1 MSQQMQKYAEWL
13 VANQNKKG
21 TPEFD
26 TVANAYKQLRGQP
39 QQQQQ
44 PAAPQPQGTDGAFM
58 YGVDRAQQMFGK
70 GLEVAGRLTDREG
83 IEQFGT
89 DMVAQ
94 QERDIA
100 AGGYQP
106 KYGGSLRENYQQ
118 GTFLPAL
125 GEKLLENLPSGGLAI
140 AGLAPALLSA
150 PAWLT
155 FATGTTAAV
164 ASGVMGAGESALEQ
178 EEKLGGDYD
187 AKVAAGTGALIG
199 FLDRFGAG
207 KVIPTDKLAGM
218 TAEEVIQELSQ
229 KGFADAAQA
238 YASKVSKAAAGEGL
252 TEIGQE
258 GAIVAS
264 TAAQGGQYT
273 PQEVIDRGI
282 DAGVL
287 GSSMGGGTSAVT
299 NLVPTAASTREAGAQ
314 KLTEAGDVLNPVMV
328 GNDPQA
334 ATELAVRLDRIAQAN
349 DLNLRDVGKSSTKGA
364 REAVDKAHIQMTEEL
379 KQLARDLKAQLG
391 ITDQDELSVVM
402 DKVMAIA
409 AQREARNKAK
419 STVGVEEMQA
429 VDRLVGNTQEGQRML
444 SLMRQMN
451 ELTTLH
457 NEGYI
462 GGLSQYTDQ
471 LSPIPSNVGYSDRS
485 LIETPTRV
493 LGTLYG
499 ASVNPLIP
507 AVQGAAV
514 LTGRTVDALTGRRSR
529 VVKYIKDNV
538 EASEGID
545 TSGSPSVRRA
555 RQREAEALKTA
566 ASADARRAKE
576 IHKELYAQNGD
587 LPFLTLDTMLKEMG
601 LSPQQAVKLLEEM
614 KASMPTVRADADDM
628 IRSIKEG
635 GRVTNITAIGAAM
648 RTALDQNQ
656 TSVTRD
662 KTPIAPQAQAANP
675 TPAES
680 AGYLRGIEDNR
691 SANDALVEAVNGN
704 PNIAPLDKLVLIEAL
719 ADLRSNLGSNPA
731 ERAMDIAGRAEAKLQ
746 QPELADTYLMPYINR
761 VVGQQ
766 ANDADVETNFM
777 AVPEIGEGLSIF
789 PKTKALYNKIDGID
803 VDQGNYQAGPDDVT
817 GNSYAGAR
825 VYIKEN
831 GRGALEVDPEQSA
844 APNKA
849 DGKRWVSNLV
859 RPNLYEW
866 TSNPDNMPQ
875 SFIVTVEQGP
885 THHYALQYEADVP
898 TELYRKPLRAD
909 GSKQDEP
916 TMRPRGFGE
925 LQFGRQIGEIKI
937 KSSGR
942 TAPIYDTIRIVPKDQ
957 PILNMQQ
964 QPVLSQPD
972 GEQVATEFDPNAKT
986 EMGFLPFLRTRYNK
1000 QYDHPR
1006 KILASVNRKNA
1017 DKQLAALDQLLSDH
1031 PNTLSSPEAFMDYL
1045 SDAMGKA
1052 NKDGSVPLIP
1062 YRALE
1067 MVQNPQM
1074 VIDQIGGMTDGQREL
1089 AADGF
1094 LAAEDFRQAYA
1105 DGTARPDITGKLLL
1119 WGILSRG
1126 VSPYIQEAL
1135 FLDVVTDRGN
1145 NQGIG
1150 KFINDAAEGNF
1161 NVDEYLAWVERTV
1174 PEASAGRGSTHNL
1187 NAFGETLLR
1196 KMSIPMEDGV
1206 TPMQRLHD
1214 LISSDLSGKEVRREF
1229 HRINDK
1235 VGINNK
1241 VLSFML
1247 LVSGRTDVM
1256 VLDRIQFRN
1265 MFDDGRF
1272 SDADFN
1278 LYDYTKVGKKQIAGS
1293 SVQALGD
1300 DTMGLM
1306 VYEAL
1311 ERDLAPTIRAAY
1323 EALGRGEDFSMGR
1336 YHWESWVAS
1345 SAQEVDHGTI
1355 TGIINEALGVEN
1367 PYDNIQT
1374 REGRYNRFDSGAIY
1388 GYNPQ
1393 TGQAYIQLPDGLGN
1407 LYEFTPEQA
1416 GAVLARLRLK
1426 KKSDGIVPS
1435 DFAVSESLEG
1445 PWYDRPEIN
1454 KENLAELYRQEGGRS
1469 VEQRVRQTSENNP
1482 DGDGATI
1489 SNFQAGQLS
1498 PATRADFNF
1507 TPRGGVGG
1515 SRPPTKGEV
1524 RDQLG
1529 AAEAVL
1535 GQGGPITV
1543 GKAGTPFENGVQ
1555 DRRVAQLIGEA
1566 LGYTFQIYAN
1576 PSRMF
1581 KDTAARVGTS
1591 RSAPSNKFI
1600 GGFALEPRD
1609 PNRKLTDLV
1618 DQKQVAGV
1626 IAVLDQ
1632 YTHPKGNK
1640 EKSVDLPHAI
1650 FNAFHELGHGIERMS
1665 SDPIGERTKSFSGF
1679 PRITE
1684 GGVMADPSIT
1694 ANSLRSYLVQVMYA
1708 AADKKVKNPDK
1719 KQMQMDQQQAQSIVD
1734 ELVNLQRKGV
1744 LDIRNDAGEVVDQ
1757 ARIRQVYEK
1766 LEAYR
1771 ISDYAIRQHE
1781 VTYLH
1786 RPSELL
1792 ADAISAYFID
1802 PAGFKRQAPNAAAF
1816 VQKLLNSATSPT
1828 SSIVQFY
1835 SAPLA
1840 AVVAT
1845 IMAMLAVGEREE
1857 EEEQAALSMG
1867 RGALS
1872 A

>member
-1 MSQQMQKYAEWL
+1 MSQQMQKYADWL

-26 TVANAYKQLRGQP
+26 TVANAYKQLRGQ
-39 QQQQQ
+39 QQPQQ
-44 PAAPQPQGTDGAFM
+44 PAAPQPQQPQGTDGPLAF
-58 YGVDRAQQMFGK
+58 GVDQLQMLMGK
-70 GLEVAGRLTDREG
+70 GIEAAGRRTGNEG
-83 IEQFGT
+83 IERYGSQV
-89 DMVAQ
+89 VANQ
-94 QERDIA
+94 QRDIA
-100 AGGYQP
+100 EGGYQP
-106 KYGGSLRENYQQ
+106 KYPKTLREYYQE
-118 GTFLPAL
+118 GKGNLLPAF
-125 GEKLLENLPSGGLAI
+125 GEKLLETLPSGGMAI
-140 AGLAPALLSA
+140 AGLVPALFSA

-155 FATGTTAAV
+155 FTTAAT
-164 ASGVMGAGESALEQ
+164 ATGGSFLMGTGESALEQ
-178 EEKLGGDYD
+178 EQKLGGDYD
-187 AKVAAGTGALIG
+187 ENVALGTGALIA

-207 KVIPTDKLAGM
+207 KVIPTNKLSNM

-229 KGFADAAQA
+229 KGFGDAAQA
-238 YASKVSKAAAGEGL
+238 YASRVTKAAVGEGA
-252 TEIGQE
+252 TEMGQD
-258 GAIVAS
+258 AAVVAT

-273 PQEVIDRGI
+273 PQEIIDRQIEAGALGTGI
-282 DAGVL
+282 
-287 GSSMGGGTSAVT
+287 GGGTSAVT
-299 NLVPTAASTREAGAQ
+299 NLAPTAASTREAAAQ
-314 KLTEAGDVLNPVMV
+314 QLTEAGEVLNPVMV

-349 DLNLRDVGKSSTKGA
+349 DLNLRDVGKTSTKGA

-457 NEGYI
+457 NQGYI
-462 GGLSQYTDQ
+462 GGVSQYTDQ

-529 VVKYIKDNV
+529 VAKYISDNV

-566 ASADARRAKE
+566 ASADRRRAKE

-587 LPFLTLDTMLKEMG
+587 LPFLQVDTMLKEMG

-614 KASMPTVRADADDM
+614 KASMPTIRRDADDM

-635 GRVTNITAIGAAM
+635 GRVTNLTAVGAAM

-691 SANDALVEAVNGN
+691 AANDALVEAVNGN
-704 PNIAPLDKLVLIEAL
+704 PNIAPTDKLVLIEAL
-719 ADLRSNLGSNPA
+719 ADLRSNLGANPA
-731 ERAMDIAGRAEAKLQ
+731 ERAMDIAARAEAKLQ

-789 PKTKALYNKIDGID
+789 PKTKALYNKIDGIE

-964 QPVLSQPD
+964 QPALSEASDPFGIGDDIGMTSVGMMPTDAELAEMKAGTFVPEQRTKLEVAY
-972 GEQVATEFDPNAKT
+972 GRVFEKWKQVAGQDTPLEYTPENVERIARMMATEGLQALQKDDSAIGWYDATLKAAKDVLRIIEPRIDANEQAFDFALAVTSNGQAVTENFKYALDAFRTYLDTGKMPENFKQGGERNKAMRNSFKFFNAWQRSGQNMSLRQFMDNDYTVAELREFIKRFNAANGTNITIGSQESVDTIVKGSYVLGPKIGQGFYQNLRGNFEPLTMDIWWMRMWNRLVGRPFEAPST
-986 EMGFLPFLRTRYNK
+986 EKNIIKRRNIIKRGIIDNKDKDMKRLVNEALEATGETRRGLYTDPERFDKVIAELAAGYQRFYNRYKKRTGKNHQKPKWIAAVGTHKDKMFDKLQAVPLDGPERSYMREVT
-1000 QYDHPR
+1000 QRARELLSEQGYD
-1006 KILASVNRKNA
+1006 INTA
-1017 DKQLAALDQLLSDH
+1017 DFQALMWYPEKQLAEKMGIAKGKGED
-1031 PNTLSSPEAFMDYL
+1031 NDYL
-1045 SDAMGKA
+1045 DAAK
-1052 NKDGSVPLIP
+1052 
-1062 YRALE
+1062 
-1067 MVQNPQM
+1067 
-1074 VIDQIGGMTDGQREL
+1074 L
-1089 AADGF
+1089 AATREG
-1094 LAAEDFRQAYA
+1094 
-1105 DGTARPDITGKLLL
+1105 ITDEQ
-1119 WGILSRG
+1119 
-1126 VSPYIQEAL
+1126 IQEAL
-1135 FLDVVTDRGN
+1135 SNAERDRLDSGAVPRRG
-1145 NQGIG
+1145 
-1150 KFINDAAEGNF
+1150 D
-1161 NVDEYLAWVERTV
+1161 
-1174 PEASAGRGSTHNL
+1174 
-1187 NAFGETLLR
+1187 
-1196 KMSIPMEDGV
+1196 
-1206 TPMQRLHD
+1206 
-1214 LISSDLSGKEVRREF
+1214 
-1229 HRINDK
+1229 
-1235 VGINNK
+1235 
-1241 VLSFML
+1241 
-1247 LVSGRTDVM
+1247 GRTDS
-1256 VLDRIQFRN
+1256 R
-1265 MFDDGRF
+1265 
-1272 SDADFN
+1272 
-1278 LYDYTKVGKKQIAGS
+1278 
-1293 SVQALGD
+1293 
-1300 DTMGLM
+1300 
-1306 VYEAL
+1306 
-1311 ERDLAPTIRAAY
+1311 
-1323 EALGRGEDFSMGR
+1323 
-1336 YHWESWVAS
+1336 
-1345 SAQEVDHGTI
+1345 
-1355 TGIINEALGVEN
+1355 
-1367 PYDNIQT
+1367 
-1374 REGRYNRFDSGAIY
+1374 
-1388 GYNPQ
+1388 
-1393 TGQAYIQLPDGLGN
+1393 
-1407 LYEFTPEQA
+1407 
-1416 GAVLARLRLK
+1416 
-1426 KKSDGIVPS
+1426 
-1435 DFAVSESLEG
+1435 
-1445 PWYDRPEIN
+1445 
-1454 KENLAELYRQEGGRS
+1454 
-1469 VEQRVRQTSENNP
+1469 TSEP
-1482 DGDGATI
+1482 
-1489 SNFQAGQLS
+1489 QAGQLR
-1498 PATRADFNF
+1498 PATRVDFNF
-1507 TPRGGVGG
+1507 TPRGRSGG
-1515 SRPPTKGEV
+1515 SRPPTQGEV

-1581 KDTAARVGTS
+1581 KDTSDRVGTS
-1591 RSAPSNKFI
+1591 RSAPSDKFI
-1600 GGFALEPRD
+1600 GGFMLEPRD
-1609 PNRKLTDLV
+1609 PNRKLTDHV

-1632 YTHPKGNK
+1632 YTHPRGNK
-1640 EKSVDLPHAI
+1640 EKSVDLPQAI
-1650 FNAFHELGHGIERMS
+1650 FNAFHELGHGIERLP
-1665 SDPIGERTKSFSGF
+1665 SDPIGERTQSFSGF

-1684 GGVMADPSIT
+1684 GGVMADKSIWS
-1694 ANSLRSYLVQVMYA
+1694 NSLRSFLVQVMYA

-1734 ELVNLQRKGV
+1734 ELVNLQRTGV

-1766 LEAYR
+1766 VG
-1771 ISDYAIRQHE
+1771 ISDYAMRRHE
-1781 VTYLH
+1781 VSYLH

-1816 VQKLLNSATSPT
+1816 VQKMLNSASSPT

-1845 IMAMLAVGEREE
+1845 IMAMLAVGDREE

>member
-1 MSQQMQKYAEWL
+1 MSQQMQKYADWL

-26 TVANAYKQLRGQP
+26 TVANAYKQLRG

-70 GLEVAGRLTDREG
+70 GLEVAGRLTGQEG

-155 FATGTTAAV
+155 FATGTTAAA
-164 ASGVMGAGESALEQ
+164 ASGIMGAGESALEQ
-178 EEKLGGDYD
+178 EEKLGGDYN

-238 YASKVSKAAAGEGL
+238 YASKVSKAAVGEGA
-252 TEIGQE
+252 TEIAQE
-258 GAIVAS
+258 GAIVAT
-264 TAAQGGQYT
+264 TAAQGGKYT

-282 DAGVL
+282 DAGAL

-299 NLVPTAASTREAGAQ
+299 NLAPTAASTREAGAQ
-314 KLTEAGDVLNPVMV
+314 RLTEAGDVLNPVMV

-349 DLNLRDVGKSSTKGA
+349 DLNLRDVGKTSTKGA

-529 VVKYIKDNV
+529 VAKYISDNV

-635 GRVTNITAIGAAM
+635 GRFANMTAVGAAM

-675 TPAES
+675 LPAES

-691 SANDALVEAVNGN
+691 AANDALVEAVNGN
-704 PNIAPLDKLVLIEAL
+704 ANIAPIDKLVLIEAL
-719 ADLRSNLGSNPA
+719 ADLRSNLGANPA
-731 ERAMDIAGRAEAKLQ
+731 ERAMDIAARAEAKLQ

-777 AVPEIGEGLSIF
+777 AVPEIGEGQAVRPVPPLQSEKVLGQF
-789 PKTKALYNKIDGID
+789 DAEGQYVAMP
-803 VDQGNYQAGPDDVT
+803 QGDIIS
-817 GNSYAGAR
+817 GNTYDGAR
-825 VYIKEN
+825 IYINPK
-831 GRGALEVDPEQSA
+831 GFGGMEVDANQQQDAKPDKSF
-844 APNKA
+844 
-849 DGKRWVSNLV
+849 GKRFKTNLFKKFNTSKNGKKTNNLWTWVNQPDGNTRTENDQEFLV
-859 RPNLYEW
+859 AFV
-866 TSNPDNMPQ
+866 S
-875 SFIVTVEQGP
+875 GGK
-885 THHYALQYEADVP
+885 HYYTTDLQANVP
-898 TELYRKPLRAD
+898 TELDKDRGNINAGNQPFLRPS
-909 GSKQDEP
+909 GYGEFTLGEP
-916 TMRPRGFGE
+916 IGYIRTGQGNEHPVYD
-925 LQFGRQIGEIKI
+925 QIRVE
-937 KSSGR
+937 
-942 TAPIYDTIRIVPKDQ
+942 PKDQ
-957 PILNMQQ
+957 PVLNMQQ
-964 QPVLSQPD
+964 QPVLSEASDPFGIGDDIGLTSVGMMPTDAELADMKAGTFVPEQRTKLEVAY
-972 GEQVATEFDPNAKT
+972 GNVFEKWKQVAGQDTPLEYTPENVERIARMMATEGLQALQRDNSAIGWYDATLKAAKDVLRIIEPRIDANEQAFDFALAVTSNGQAVTENFKYALDAFRTYLDTGVMPEDFKQGGERNKAMRNSFKFFNAWQQSGQNMPLDMFMDSDFTVAELRDFIKRFNEENGTNINIGSQESLDTIVKGSYVLGPKIGQGFYQNLRGNFEPLTMDIWWMRMWNRLVGRPFEAPST
-986 EMGFLPFLRTRYNK
+986 EKNILKRRNIIKRGIIDSKDKDMKRLVNEALEATGETRRGLYTDPDRFDKVIAELAGGYQRFYNRYKKRTGKNHVKPKWIAAVGTHKDKMFDKLQASPLDGPERSYMREVT
-1000 QYDHPR
+1000 QRARELLSEQGYD
-1006 KILASVNRKNA
+1006 INTA
-1017 DKQLAALDQLLSDH
+1017 DFQALMWYPEKQLAEKMGIAKGKGED
-1031 PNTLSSPEAFMDYL
+1031 NDYL
-1045 SDAMGKA
+1045 DAAK
-1052 NKDGSVPLIP
+1052 
-1062 YRALE
+1062 
-1067 MVQNPQM
+1067 
-1074 VIDQIGGMTDGQREL
+1074 L
-1089 AADGF
+1089 AATREG
-1094 LAAEDFRQAYA
+1094 
-1105 DGTARPDITGKLLL
+1105 ITDEQ
-1119 WGILSRG
+1119 
-1126 VSPYIQEAL
+1126 IQEAL
-1135 FLDVVTDRGN
+1135 
-1145 NQGIG
+1145 
-1150 KFINDAAEGNF
+1150 
-1161 NVDEYLAWVERTV
+1161 
-1174 PEASAGRGSTHNL
+1174 S
-1187 NAFGETLLR
+1187 NA
-1196 KMSIPMEDGV
+1196 
-1206 TPMQRLHD
+1206 
-1214 LISSDLSGKEVRREF
+1214 
-1229 HRINDK
+1229 
-1235 VGINNK
+1235 
-1241 VLSFML
+1241 
-1247 LVSGRTDVM
+1247 
-1256 VLDRIQFRN
+1256 
-1265 MFDDGRF
+1265 
-1272 SDADFN
+1272 
-1278 LYDYTKVGKKQIAGS
+1278 
-1293 SVQALGD
+1293 
-1300 DTMGLM
+1300 
-1306 VYEAL
+1306 
-1311 ERDLAPTIRAAY
+1311 ERDRL
-1323 EALGRGEDFSMGR
+1323 
-1336 YHWESWVAS
+1336 
-1345 SAQEVDHGTI
+1345 
-1355 TGIINEALGVEN
+1355 
-1367 PYDNIQT
+1367 
-1374 REGRYNRFDSGAIY
+1374 DSGASARQQDGSPNSRSGQTNGTETSTEFSRGLDF
-1388 GYNPQ
+1388 GYE
-1393 TGQAYIQLPDGLGN
+1393 QLSEL
-1407 LYEFTPEQA
+1407 
-1416 GAVLARLRLK
+1416 
-1426 KKSDGIVPS
+1426 PS
-1435 DFAVSESLEG
+1435 
-1445 PWYDRPEIN
+1445 RP
-1454 KENLAELYRQEGGRS
+1454 AEADA
-1469 VEQRVRQTSENNP
+1469 VRQQLEAIEQLFP
-1482 DGDGATI
+1482 
-1489 SNFQAGQLS
+1489 AGQ
-1498 PATRADFNF
+1498 
-1507 TPRGGVGG
+1507 
-1515 SRPPTKGEV
+1515 
-1524 RDQLG
+1524 
-1529 AAEAVL
+1529 
-1535 GQGGPITV
+1535 PIPI
-1543 GKAGTPFENGVQ
+1543 GKKGTPFENGITPE
-1555 DRRVAQLIGEA
+1555 AAKKIAEA
-1566 LGYTFQIYAN
+1566 LGYAFTIYKNGTEFRKGLKSKFRSNVKRGERVLGALVAVPDPAGMATN
-1576 PSRMF
+1576 RETGERTRGEVAVVGVDP
-1581 KDTAARVGTS
+1581 KTLKTNLPDVIWTAM
-1591 RSAPSNKFI
+1591 
-1600 GGFALEPRD
+1600 
-1609 PNRKLTDLV
+1609 
-1618 DQKQVAGV
+1618 
-1626 IAVLDQ
+1626 
-1632 YTHPKGNK
+1632 
-1640 EKSVDLPHAI
+1640 
-1650 FNAFHELGHGIERMS
+1650 HELGHAVERLGFITAESPKRIPFDYVNPTGKKKPPRSVFTDTFRGYLTKIIDTAGGGDLDPQAGTIINMDQDMAKAVVDEMLMLQRTGILQTSAGVTRLRREYERMAEAVIRNRNS
-1665 SDPIGERTKSFSGF
+1665 NKS
-1679 PRITE
+1679 P
-1684 GGVMADPSIT
+1684 ADK
-1694 ANSLRSYLVQVMYA
+1694 ALREDLIKKEMFAHEDSYLHTPQEM
-1708 AADKKVKNPDK
+1708 AAD
-1719 KQMQMDQQQAQSIVD
+1719 MIGAYMMDP
-1734 ELVNLQRKGV
+1734 K
-1744 LDIRNDAGEVVDQ
+1744 
-1757 ARIRQVYEK
+1757 
-1766 LEAYR
+1766 
-1771 ISDYAIRQHE
+1771 
-1781 VTYLH
+1781 
-1786 RPSELL
+1786 
-1792 ADAISAYFID
+1792 
-1802 PAGFKRQAPNAAAF
+1802 GFKKIAPTAAEVAAS
-1816 VQKLLNSATSPT
+1816 LLNRASSP
-1828 SSIVQFY
+1828 SSKFMQFY

-1840 AVVAT
+1840 SVIAV
-1845 IMAMLAVGEREE
+1845 IMATLAAGEE
-1857 EEEQAALSMG
+1857 EKQNEEALLSLG

>member
-1 MSQQMQKYAEWL
+1 MSQQMQKYADWL
-13 VANQNKKG
+13 VANQNRKG

-26 TVANAYKQLRGQP
+26 TVANAYKQLRSQP
-39 QQQQQ
+39 QQQQQQ
-44 PAAPQPQGTDGAFM
+44 PAAPQPQGTDGPLAF
-58 YGVDRAQQMFGK
+58 GVDQLQMLMGK
-70 GLEVAGRLTDREG
+70 GIEAAGRRTGNEG
-83 IEQFGT
+83 IEKYGSQV
-89 DMVAQ
+89 VANQ
-94 QERDIA
+94 QQDIA
-100 AGGYQP
+100 EGGYQP
-106 KYGGSLRENYQQ
+106 EYPKTLREYYQE
-118 GTFLPAL
+118 GEGNLLPAF
-125 GEKLLENLPSGGLAI
+125 GEKLLETLPSGGMAI
-140 AGLAPALLSA
+140 AGLVPALFSA

-155 FATGTTAAV
+155 FTTAAT
-164 ASGVMGAGESALEQ
+164 ATGGSFLMGTGESALEQ
-178 EEKLGGDYD
+178 EQKLGGNYD
-187 AKVAAGTGALIG
+187 ENVALGTGALIA

-207 KVIPTDKLAGM
+207 KVIPTNKLSNM

-229 KGFADAAQA
+229 KGFGDAAQA
-238 YASKVSKAAAGEGL
+238 YASKVSKAAVGEGA
-252 TEIGQE
+252 TEMGQD
-258 GAIVAS
+258 AAVVAT
-264 TAAQGGQYT
+264 TAAQGGKYT
-273 PQEVIDRGI
+273 PQEIIDRQIEAGALGTGI
-282 DAGVL
+282 
-287 GSSMGGGTSAVT
+287 GGGTSAVT
-299 NLVPTAASTREAGAQ
+299 NLAPTASSTREAAAQ
-314 KLTEAGDVLNPVMV
+314 QLTEAGEVLNPVMV

-429 VDRLVGNTQEGQRML
+429 VERLVGNTQEGQRML

-471 LSPIPSNVGYSDRS
+471 LSPVPSNVGYSDRS

-529 VVKYIKDNV
+529 VAKYISDNV

-555 RQREAEALKTA
+555 RQREAEALKAA

-587 LPFLTLDTMLKEMG
+587 LPFLQLDTMLKEMG

-614 KASMPTVRADADDM
+614 KASMPTVRRDADDM

-635 GRVTNITAIGAAM
+635 GRVTNLTAIGAAM

-675 TPAES
+675 SPAES

-691 SANDALVEAVNGN
+691 AANDALVEAVNGN
-704 PNIAPLDKLVLIEAL
+704 ANIAPLDKLVLIEAL

-731 ERAMDIAGRAEAKLQ
+731 ERAMDIAARAEAKLQ

-777 AVPEIGEGLSIF
+777 AVPEIGEGQAVRPVPPLQSEKVLGQFDAEGQYIAV
-789 PKTKALYNKIDGID
+789 P
-803 VDQGNYQAGPDDVT
+803 QGDIIS
-817 GNSYAGAR
+817 GNTYDGAR
-825 VYIKEN
+825 IYINPK
-831 GRGALEVDPEQSA
+831 GFGGMEVDATQQLEG
-844 APNKA
+844 KA
-849 DGKRWVSNLV
+849 DDKSLG
-859 RPNLYEW
+859 RPFRTNLYKKFN
-866 TSNPDNMPQ
+866 TSKNGKKTMNLWNWSERPQ
-875 SFIVTVEQGP
+875 GHDRGENDQEFLVAFVHSPKRGEP
-885 THHYALQYEADVP
+885 KKHYYTLDLQLDVP
-898 TELYRKPLRAD
+898 TTLDKDQSNIKAGDQPFLRPSGHGVMTLGNPVAKIRT
-909 GSKQDEP
+909 SKGKEHV
-916 TMRPRGFGE
+916 
-925 LQFGRQIGEIKI
+925 
-937 KSSGR
+937 
-942 TAPIYDTIRIVPKDQ
+942 IYDTIRVEPEQQ

-964 QPVLSQPD
+964 QPVLSEASDPFGIGDDIGMTSVGMMPTDAELAEMKEGTFVPEQRTKLEVAY
-972 GEQVATEFDPNAKT
+972 GNVFEKWKQVAGQDTPLEYTPENVERIARMMATEGLQALQKDDSAIGWYDATLRAAKDVLRIIEPRIDANEQAFDFALAVTSNGQAVTENFKYALDAFRTYLDTGVMPEDFKQGGERNKAMRNSFKFFNAWQRSGQNMSLEQFMDNDYTVAELREFIKRFNEANGTNITIGSQESVDTIVKGSYVLGPKIGQGFYQNLRGNFEPLTMDIWWMRMWNRLVGRPFEAPST
-986 EMGFLPFLRTRYNK
+986 EKNILKRRNIIKRGIIDTKDKDMKRLVDEALEATGETRRGLYTDPERFDKVIAELAAGYQRFFNRYKNRTGKNHVKPKWIAAVGTHKDKMFDKLQASPLDGPERSYMREVV
-1000 QYDHPR
+1000 QRARELLSEQGYD
-1006 KILASVNRKNA
+1006 INTA
-1017 DKQLAALDQLLSDH
+1017 DFQALMWYPEKQLAEKMGIAKGKGED
-1031 PNTLSSPEAFMDYL
+1031 NDYL
-1045 SDAMGKA
+1045 DAAK
-1052 NKDGSVPLIP
+1052 
-1062 YRALE
+1062 
-1067 MVQNPQM
+1067 
-1074 VIDQIGGMTDGQREL
+1074 L
-1089 AADGF
+1089 AATREG
-1094 LAAEDFRQAYA
+1094 
-1105 DGTARPDITGKLLL
+1105 ITDEQ
-1119 WGILSRG
+1119 
-1126 VSPYIQEAL
+1126 IQEAL
-1135 FLDVVTDRGN
+1135 
-1145 NQGIG
+1145 
-1150 KFINDAAEGNF
+1150 
-1161 NVDEYLAWVERTV
+1161 
-1174 PEASAGRGSTHNL
+1174 S
-1187 NAFGETLLR
+1187 NA
-1196 KMSIPMEDGV
+1196 
-1206 TPMQRLHD
+1206 
-1214 LISSDLSGKEVRREF
+1214 
-1229 HRINDK
+1229 
-1235 VGINNK
+1235 
-1241 VLSFML
+1241 
-1247 LVSGRTDVM
+1247 
-1256 VLDRIQFRN
+1256 
-1265 MFDDGRF
+1265 
-1272 SDADFN
+1272 
-1278 LYDYTKVGKKQIAGS
+1278 
-1293 SVQALGD
+1293 
-1300 DTMGLM
+1300 
-1306 VYEAL
+1306 
-1311 ERDLAPTIRAAY
+1311 ERDRL
-1323 EALGRGEDFSMGR
+1323 
-1336 YHWESWVAS
+1336 
-1345 SAQEVDHGTI
+1345 
-1355 TGIINEALGVEN
+1355 
-1367 PYDNIQT
+1367 
-1374 REGRYNRFDSGAIY
+1374 DSGAVPRR
-1388 GYNPQ
+1388 GD
-1393 TGQAYIQLPDGLGN
+1393 GRPDS
-1407 LYEFTPEQA
+1407 
-1416 GAVLARLRLK
+1416 R
-1426 KKSDGIVPS
+1426 
-1435 DFAVSESLEG
+1435 
-1445 PWYDRPEIN
+1445 
-1454 KENLAELYRQEGGRS
+1454 
-1469 VEQRVRQTSENNP
+1469 TSEP
-1482 DGDGATI
+1482 
-1489 SNFQAGQLS
+1489 QAGQLR

-1507 TPRGGVGG
+1507 TPRGRSGS
-1515 SRPPTKGEV
+1515 SRPPTQGEV

-1828 SSIVQFY
+1828 SNIVQFY